1 MPTNTPLQSIKLT
14 SSAASVT
21 FTNIDQ
27 TYTDLYLVI
36 SCLAS
41 STTTNYVNLQF
52 NGDTGANYSSTVM
65 AGTGSSPISNR
76 WSNRNNLTIDYYATP
91 SNTEWGMRRV
101 DILQYSNSTVYK
113 TIMSRADRGGGGVD
127 AHTGTWRNFLPI
139 TSITINLDSDTFAA
153 GSTFSLYGISPVN
166 ARVAQASGGTSI
178 AYDSSYVYHVFNG
191 TGTFTPTRNLTA
203 DILVIAGGGG
213 STWRFGGGGGAG
225 GVAAYTSQSLTGG
238 TPYTCTVG
246 AGGSAGG
253 TGLGGSGNNSQFG
266 ALTAAVGGGYAGG
279 SSSTSGN
286 GANGGSGGGGGGN
299 SGGNAGG
306 TATAGQGN
314 NGGNGASSVRNGGG
328 GGGAGAAGESANN
341 NHGGNGGV
349 GTSAYSSWGAAT
361 NTGQNVSGTYY
372 YAGGG
377 GGAANLG
384 NGGSDGTWDGHGL
397 GGSGGGGNGGAGNNG
412 GGSQNLQTET
422 GGIANTGGG
431 AGGNEQS
438 SAIGFSGGSGL
449 IIVRYAR

>member
-1 MPTNTPLQSIKLT
+1 MPTNTPLQSIKLN

-65 AGTGSSPISNR
+65 AGTGSSPISSR

-101 DILQYSNSTVYK
+101 DIFQYSNSTVYK

-203 DILVIAGGGG
+203 DILVVAGGGG

-225 GVAAYTSQSLTGG
+225 GVVALTSQSLTGG
-238 TPYTCTVG
+238 TSYTCTVG
-246 AGGSAGG
+246 AGGANG
-253 TGLGGSGNNSQFG
+253 GGSIGGNGGNSQFG
-266 ALTAAVGGGYAGG
+266 ALTAAVGGGSAGG
-279 SSSTSGN
+279 SSRDN
-286 GANGGSGGGGGGN
+286 GANGGSGGGGGGYTPGIGGTGTGTQGN
-299 SGGNAGG
+299 SGGNG
-306 TATAGQGN
+306 ATN
-314 NGGNGASSVRNGGG
+314 VRNGGG
-328 GGGAGAAGESANN
+328 GGGAGVAGEIGNA
-341 NHGGNGGV
+341 NHGGNGGA
-349 GTSAYSSWGAAT
+349 GTSAYSSWGLAT
-361 NTGQNVSGTYY
+361 NTGQNVSGTVY

-397 GGSGGGGNGGAGNNG
+397 GGNGGGGNGGAGNQG
-412 GGSQNLQTET
+412 GGNDNLQTEAN
-422 GGIANTGGG
+422 GLANTGGG
-431 AGGNEQS
+431 AGGNSQ
-438 SAIGFSGGSGL
+438 AGAGGTGGSGL

>member
-1 MPTNTPLQSIKLT
+1 MSTHTPLQSIKLT

-27 TYTDLYLVI
+27 TYADLYLVI

-52 NGDTGANYSSTVM
+52 NGDTGTNYSSTVM

-76 WSNRNNLTIDYYATP
+76 WSNRSNLTIDYYATP

-178 AYDSSYVYHVFNG
+178 AYDSSYVYHVFTG
-191 TGTFTPTRNLTA
+191 TGTFTPNLAITA
-203 DILVIAGGGG
+203 DVLVIAGGGG
-213 STWRFGGGGGAG
+213 AGTNAGGGGGAG
-225 GVAAYTSQSLTGG
+225 GVTYNGSQSLTAG
-238 TPYTCTVG
+238 TSYVCTVG
-246 AGGSAGG
+246 SGG
-253 TGLGGSGNNSQFG
+253 TYGDSGASPYHGTSGVNSTFVGGAISFS
-266 ALTAAVGGGYAGG
+266 ATGGGYGANLAA
-279 SSSTSGN
+279 N
-286 GANGGSGGGGGGN
+286 GANGGSGGGGGSGYGG
-299 SGGNAGG
+299 SGGTGG
-306 TATAGQGN
+306 SNTSGQGN
-314 NGGNGASSVRNGGG
+314 IGSAGNSNPGSVLANLGGG
-328 GGGAGAAGESANN
+328 AGGGAGAAGGSPSNGVGGA
-341 NHGGNGGV
+341 GGN
-349 GTSAYSSWGAAT
+349 GTSAYSSWFLAT
-361 NTGQNVSGTYY
+361 GLGQNVSSTYY
-372 YAGGG
+372 IAGGG
-377 GGAANLG
+377 GGGAYTTGGAGGYGGGGAGSVNAITGG
-384 NGGSDGTWDGHGL
+384 NGLMNS
-397 GGSGGGGNGGAGNNG
+397 GSGGGGGSNNG
-412 GGSQNLQTET
+412 SVTSF
-422 GGIANTGGG
+422 GG
-431 AGGNEQS
+431 AGG
-438 SAIGFSGGSGL
+438 SGV